1 MKGKTYLYIGIIAL
15 ILIVAR
21 SYLIYKHNE
30 KEKFYSEQKE
40 RITTYMKHNVK
51 DYKNII
57 FTDFERNPMD
67 GYEIIGYI
75 NNDKKL
81 EFTAG
86 VRSTENYQFDGD
98 ISFTGELSKLL
109 NKNTKTVS
117 QIEEEK

>member
-1 MKGKTYLYIGIIAL
+1 MSRKTYIITDVIAL
-15 ILIVAR
+15 ILIIAA
-21 SYLIYKHNE
+21 SFLIYKQNE
-30 KEKFYSEQKE
+30 KEKYYSEQIE

-51 DYKNII
+51 DYKNIT
-57 FTDFERNPMD
+57 FTDFERNSMD
-67 GYEIIGYI
+67 GYEITGYI

-86 VRSTENYQFDGD
+86 IRSTEDYQFEGD